1 MPISPF
7 IIMKKTYVK
16 PKMKIYFIDRSIFL
30 CTSVPLSDF
39 GDVGAPGV
47 SDFGNNNIID
57 AGDF

>member
-1 MPISPF
+1 
-7 IIMKKTYVK
+7 MKKTYVK

-39 GDVGAPGV
+39 GDVGEPGV

>member
-1 MPISPF
+1 
-7 IIMKKTYVK
+7 MKKTYVK

-39 GDVGAPGV
+39 GDVGTPGV